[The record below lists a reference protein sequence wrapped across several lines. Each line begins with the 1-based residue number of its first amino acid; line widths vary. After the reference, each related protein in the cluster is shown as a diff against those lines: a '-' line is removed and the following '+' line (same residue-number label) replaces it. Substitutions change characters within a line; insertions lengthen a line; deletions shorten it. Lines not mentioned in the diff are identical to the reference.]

1 MPRFDRF
8 IGATTT
14 AIGSIVL
21 CLMAVQ
27 IVVDVTLRNVAGT
40 GLPATAELVAKYYML
55 IVSFLPIAYAE
66 VQRRHVEASVFTD
79 MMPRKTRPAIHLLGF
94 TLSFM
99 VYGLLTYG
107 TAAEAFR
114 QTKRGSYV
122 EAGTMDFYTWPGTW
136 ILPICFGLMTLVLAL
151 RLFEVLTGRF
161 RYDSHTDLLDIHETN
176 PNQKAS

>member
-1 MPRFDRF
+1 MPRIEKV

-27 IVVDVTLRNVAGT
+27 IVVDVALRNVAGT

-55 IVSFLPIAYAE
+55 VVSFLPIAYAE
-66 VQRRHVEASVFTD
+66 LQRRHVEASVFTD
-79 MMPRKTRPAIHLLGF
+79 LMPRKTRPAIYLLGF
-94 TLSFM
+94 SLSFM

-107 TAAEAFR
+107 TAAEALR
-114 QTKRGSYV
+114 QTKRGAYV

-136 ILPICFGLMTLVLAL
+136 ILPICFGLMTLVLAI
-151 RLFEVLTGRF
+151 RLFQVVTGRF
-161 RYDSHTDLLDIHETN
+161 HDDSHEQLLEIHETSSD
-176 PNQKAS
+176 QKVN